1 MFCAKPGKC
10 SKIVCGSSGSLSSQW
25 FPIQY
30 RYHTPPTAAPVP
42 VPTAAPVT
50 AAPVPVA
57 APTALPVVSLTLV
70 NANTDLDIGPLADG
84 MTIDLT
90 ALGSALNVRGN
101 PIGVTLVRSV
111 VFRFDGNIVKTENGA
126 PYTLGGDSGTGN
138 YYPWTPSLGVHTIT
152 ATAHSSFNGLGSIV
166 AMTTVS
172 FTVTKPGRPVAA
184 PVSPP
189 VAPPVPAPV
198 SLSPVS
204 LAPVSLAPVVA
215 PAPVSSSA
223 PVSSAPVAAP
233 VPVSSSAPVSVTVPV
248 PTTRAPTVPPT
259 RAPTVPVPPAVIA
272 LVLINAATDVDIGPL
287 TNGMT
292 IKLSTLG
299 RMLNIRAQP
308 IPPAGAGVKS
318 VVFTY
323 DNLPFRIESG
333 APYAFAGDAAGNYH
347 NWTPAIGTHVIT
359 ATAYSALGGLGT
371 VLATVTV
378 SITVVA

>member
-1 MFCAKPGKC
+1 MC
-10 SKIVCGSSGSLSSQW
+10 S
-25 FPIQY
+25 IQY

-90 ALGSALNVRGN
+90 ALGSALNVRGT

-152 ATAHSSFNGLGSIV
+152 ATAHSAFNGLGSIV

-172 FTVTKPGRPVAA
+172 FTVTKPGKPVTA
-184 PVSPP
+184 PVPAP
-189 VAPPVPAPV
+189 VVPPVPAPV

-204 LAPVSLAPVVA
+204 LAPVSLAPVSSAPVA
-215 PAPVSSSA
+215 APVPVSSSA
-223 PVSSAPVAAP
+223 PVSSAPVVAPAP
-233 VPVSSSAPVSVTVPV
+233 VSSSSAPVSVTVPV
-248 PTTRAPTVPPT
+248 PTTRAPTVPPTRAPVPPT

-272 LVLINAATDVDIGPL
+272 LVLINAATDVDIGPV

-292 IKLSTLG
+292 IKLTTTG

-308 IPPAGAGVKS
+308 IPPAGLGVKS

-347 NWTPAIGTHVIT
+347 NWTPAIGPHIIT